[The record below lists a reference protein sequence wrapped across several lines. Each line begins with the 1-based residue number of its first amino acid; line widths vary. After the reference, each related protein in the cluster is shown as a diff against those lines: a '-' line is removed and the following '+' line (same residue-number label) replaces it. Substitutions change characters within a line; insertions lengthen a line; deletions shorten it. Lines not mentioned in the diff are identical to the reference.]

1 MKIALATTYDVQRP
15 EYWPKYYT
23 GNWGATIFI
32 TKSLMNHGV
41 EIEFLGPLPE
51 GNWFLTRGKRAFYRY
66 IQRKDYH
73 VWSDPLVCKN
83 YGDQASRKLENL
95 DDVELV
101 LCTEVFAISAYLET
115 KLPIVIWIDTPL
127 VGLFGVYAYL
137 SNLCDETAKDIFKL
151 EKRALEK
158 ASLIIVTS
166 DWAKSVIMDLYNIAN
181 NKIEIITRGANL
193 EIIPDRSLQDIQ
205 LLINQRNKKV
215 CRLIFSGVEWARK
228 GGDVAI
234 KVVEELNRMGLPTEL
249 VVIGCDP
256 EIEKPY
262 PSFVKVYGYIN
273 KSTKEGREKI
283 IDLIASSHF
292 LILPT
297 KADTNPHV
305 LTEAN
310 AFGVPCLATN
320 MMGIST
326 VIKNGVNGQTFSPNS
341 SIDEYCQ
348 FIMQYFSNYT
358 EYENLATNT
367 FNEYLYRLSWDVA
380 GRRAVSMFDDLLKVI
395 QIR

>member
-1 MKIALATTYDVQRP
+1 MKIALATTYNVQRP
-15 EYWPKYYT
+15 ESWPKYYT
-23 GNWGATIFI
+23 GNWGATLFI
-32 TKSLMNHGV
+32 AKSLINHGV
-41 EIEFLGPLPE
+41 EIEFLGPLRE
-51 GNWFLTRGKRAFYRY
+51 GYRFLTRTKRAFYRY
-66 IQRKDYH
+66 IQKKDYH
-73 VWSDPLVCKN
+73 IWSDPLVCKN
-83 YGDQASRKLENL
+83 YGDQTSAKLDKLEN
-95 DDVELV
+95 VQLV
-101 LCTEVFAISAYLET
+101 LCTEVFAISGDLET
-115 KLPIVIWIDTPL
+115 QLPIVIWIDTPL

-137 SNLCDETAKDIFKL
+137 SNLCDETAKDIFQM

-158 ASLIIVTS
+158 ASQIIVTS
-166 DWAKSVIMDLYNIAN
+166 DWAKSVIMDLYDVNN

-193 EIIPDRSLQDIQ
+193 EIIPDRSIKDIE
-205 LLINQRNKKV
+205 LLINQRSKKV
-215 CRLIFSGVEWARK
+215 CRLLFSGVEWERK

-234 KVVEELNRMGLPTEL
+234 RVVEKLNRMGLSTEL
-249 VVIGCDP
+249 VVIGCQP
-256 EIEKPY
+256 EIDKPY
-262 PSFVKVYGYIN
+262 PNFVKVYGYVN
-273 KSTKEGREKI
+273 KLNPQGKAKI
-283 IDLIASSHF
+283 IELISSSHF

-358 EYENLATNT
+358 EYENLAKNT
-367 FNEYLYRLSWDVA
+367 FNEYLYHLSWDVA
-380 GRRAVSMFDDLLKVI
+380 GRRAVSMFGDLLKCT
-395 QIR
+395 